1 MDLLIKIKYI
11 YKKNKNNM
19 ENKSYYIASKG
30 MVYKRKSDNKIVG
43 KYINLNQTI
52 DGSIDTIDNYE
63 EVVDER
69 YLKMKELIEKPLD
82 EIDNPADKRRAEV
95 LKKIMDRKNKIM
107 ESILKR
113 RERHDNMKEKSVET
127 IK

>member
-1 MDLLIKIKYI
+1 
-11 YKKNKNNM
+11 M

-107 ESILKR
+107 ERILKR
-113 RERHDNMKEKSVET
+113 RESHNTIKKEKSVET
-127 IK
+127 N

>member
-1 MDLLIKIKYI
+1 
-11 YKKNKNNM
+11 M

-82 EIDNPADKRRAEV
+82 EIDNPADRRIAES

-107 ESILKR
+107 ERILKR
-113 RERHDNMKEKSVET
+113 RESHNTIKKEKSVET
-127 IK
+127 N

>member
-1 MDLLIKIKYI
+1 MK
-11 YKKNKNNM
+11 
-19 ENKSYYIASKG
+19 NKSYYIASKG
-30 MVYKRKSDNKIVG
+30 MLYKRKSDNKIVG
-43 KYINLNQTI
+43 KFLNLNQTI

-63 EVVDER
+63 EVADKR

-82 EIDNPADKRRAEV
+82 EIDNPADGRIAES

-113 RERHDNMKEKSVET
+113 RENHDNMKEKSVET
-127 IK
+127 N

>member
-82 EIDNPADKRRAEV
+82 EIDNPSDRRRAEI

-107 ESILKR
+107 ERILKR
-113 RERHDNMKEKSVET
+113 RESHDNTKEKSVET
-127 IK
+127 NK

>member
-1 MDLLIKIKYI
+1 MK
-11 YKKNKNNM
+11 
-19 ENKSYYIASKG
+19 NKSYYIASKG
-30 MVYKRKSDNKIVG
+30 MLYKRKSDNKIVG
-43 KYINLNQTI
+43 KFINLNQTI

-63 EVVDER
+63 EVVDKR

-82 EIDNPADKRRAEV
+82 EIDNPADRRIAES

-113 RERHDNMKEKSVET
+113 RESHDNMKEKSVET

>member
-1 MDLLIKIKYI
+1 
-11 YKKNKNNM
+11 M
-19 ENKSYYIASKG
+19 ENKNYYIASKG

-82 EIDNPADKRRAEV
+82 EIDNPADRRRAEI

-107 ESILKR
+107 ERILKR
-113 RERHDNMKEKSVET
+113 RESHNTMKKEKSVET
-127 IK
+127 N

>member
-82 EIDNPADKRRAEV
+82 EIDNPSDRRRAEI

-107 ESILKR
+107 ERISKR
-113 RERHDNMKEKSVET
+113 RESHNTMKKEKSVET
-127 IK
+127 N